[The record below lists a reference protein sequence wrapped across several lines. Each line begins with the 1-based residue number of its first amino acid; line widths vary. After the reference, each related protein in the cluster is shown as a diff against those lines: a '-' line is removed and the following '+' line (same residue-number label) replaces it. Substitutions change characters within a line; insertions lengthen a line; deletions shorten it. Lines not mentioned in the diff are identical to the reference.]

1 MSAVEKINARAVEA
15 LLHDHKAVLIDVRTP
30 GEILGGEIPESVI
43 MPFDLVSAK
52 RLEPI
57 VDTNKKIVFVC
68 HSGNRAG
75 QAADAV
81 SGLLPDVA
89 VLDGGVAAWKQA
101 GLPMTE
107 GRDVIPIERQV
118 QITVGSLLILT
129 VLLTYFVSTAFLI
142 FPGLFG
148 AGLVYAGW
156 SGSCG
161 MARVLLMMPWN
172 QHPLCT
178 SGTCGKS
185 AKHS

>member
-1 MSAVEKINARAVEA
+1 MPAVEKINARAVEA
-15 LLHDHKAVLIDVRTP
+15 LRHDHKAVVIDVRTP

-43 MPFDLVSAK
+43 MPFDLVSAE

-68 HSGNRAG
+68 HSGNRAS
-75 QAADAV
+75 QAAEAV
-81 SGLLPDVA
+81 STSMPNVA
-89 VLDGGVAAWKQA
+89 VLDGGISAWKEA
-101 GLPMTE
+101 GLPVTP

-118 QITVGSLLILT
+118 QLTVGGLLILT
-129 VLLTYFVSTAFLI
+129 VLLTYFVSSAFLI

-172 QHPLCT
+172 QHPLCA
-178 SGTCGKS
+178 SGRC
-185 AKHS
+185 AKPFKHT

>member
-1 MSAVEKINARAVEA
+1 MPAVEKLNAHAVEA
-15 LLHDHKAVLIDVRTP
+15 LRHDHKAVLIDVRTP

-43 MPFDLVSAK
+43 MPFDLVSAE

-75 QAADAV
+75 QAAEAV
-81 SGLLPDVA
+81 SNSMPNVA
-89 VLDGGVAAWKQA
+89 VLDGGIGAWRQA
-101 GLPMTE
+101 GLPFTQ

-118 QITVGSLLILT
+118 QLTVGSLLILT
-129 VLLTYFVSTAFLI
+129 VLLTYFVSFSFLI

-178 SGTCGKS
+178 SGTCGKPS
-185 AKHS
+185 KRS